1 MTFNGHHITG
11 KNLLASLKSVQSNI
25 SVRLTICALIA
36 GLLGGYGSLAFR
48 IAIDEVQQLFYGFGG
63 ELVVSQA
70 IHLPWWKILLIPV
83 IGGLLVGICLK
94 IFHSER
100 RTEGVADVIESV
112 MINRGKMKF
121 LPGVGTFL
129 TSAISLGTGGSG
141 GREGPVV
148 HFGATIASQIAQGL
162 RIPSRYY
169 PILIGC
175 GVASGVAASFNAPI
189 AGMFFALE
197 VVLGSLATQAV
208 APIVLAAVIGTVVT
222 RIHIGDF
229 PAFIIPH
236 YQIIS
241 WWEIPAIS
249 LLGVVSAI
257 VGLLFIWSMGFSERT
272 IKRFRIPIILR
283 PAAGGLVLGAIAI
296 FFPQI
301 IGVGYEATDS
311 ALQGEYELILLLSLI
326 VIKTVAVGITFGSG
340 FGGGFFSPSLFV
352 GAMTGGAFGLIAATI
367 FPDLAASH
375 GLYAIIGMTAV
386 ACAVLSAPIS
396 TIMIVFELTGDYKI
410 AILVMIAVAITT
422 LITRQIAG
430 KSIFQMQL
438 AKRGVDLKDSKALRY
453 LKYRN
458 VQGIMDTEFIK
469 ILAPTKIMD
478 LLKIARD
485 APHDKFIIIDPETNS
500 FKGRLDFADIKPH
513 LFEETIDEEITA
525 LDLASHD
532 TPTLRPNST
541 LKQALHLFEETGM
554 DCIPVIED
562 APNPKILG
570 LLHSKDLFRK
580 FNEALV
586 DMQDEN
592 RDKVIR

>member
-1 MTFNGHHITG
+1 MALYGHRITR
-11 KNLLASLKSVQSNI
+11 KNLFSSLKSVRSSI
-25 SVRLTICALIA
+25 SVKLTICALIA
-36 GLLGGYGSLAFR
+36 GLLAGYGSLAFR
-48 IAIDEVQQLFYGFGG
+48 IAIDKIQTLFYGFDG
-63 ELVVSQA
+63 EMVVSQA

-83 IGGLLVGICLK
+83 AGGLLVGVCLK
-94 IFHSER
+94 YLIPDR

-112 MINRGKMKF
+112 MINRGKMRF
-121 LPGVGTFL
+121 LPGIGTFL

-148 HFGATIASQIAQGL
+148 HFGATIASQIAQSM

-208 APIVLAAVIGTVVT
+208 APIVLAAVIGTVVS
-222 RIHIGDF
+222 RVHIGDF
-229 PAFIIPH
+229 PAFIIPN
-236 YQIIS
+236 YQIVS
-241 WWEIPAIS
+241 WWEMPAIA

-257 VGLLFIWSMGFSERT
+257 VALLFIWSIGFSERT
-272 IKRFRIPIILR
+272 IDRFKLPILLR

-296 FFPQI
+296 YFPQI

-311 ALQGEYELILLLSLI
+311 ALKGEYDLLLLLSLI
-326 VIKTVAVGITFGSG
+326 VIKTMAVGITIGSG

-352 GAMTGGAFGLIAATI
+352 GAMTGGAFGLLAASI
-367 FPDLAASH
+367 FPDFAASH

-386 ACAVLSAPIS
+386 ACAVLGAPIS

-410 AILVMIAVAITT
+410 AIAVMIAVAVAT
-422 LITRQIAG
+422 LITKQIAG
-430 KSIFQMQL
+430 KSIFQTQL
-438 AKRGVDLKDSKALRY
+438 AKRDVDVKDSKALRY
-453 LKYRN
+453 LKYRH
-458 VQGIMDTEFIK
+458 VQGIMDREFIAIPTTTR
-469 ILAPTKIMD
+469 ILDI
-478 LLKIARD
+478 LKIARD
-485 APHDKFIIIDPETNS
+485 APHEKLVVIDAEDNS
-500 FKGRLDFADIKPH
+500 FFGRLDFADLKPH
-513 LFEETIDEEITA
+513 LFAEKIDNELTA
-525 LDLASHD
+525 LDLASQD
-532 TPTLRPNST
+532 IST
-541 LKQALHLFEETGM
+541 VHPDSSLKTALHIFEETGL
-554 DCIPVIED
+554 DCIPVIDDSE
-562 APNPKILG
+562 KCQIMG
-570 LLHSKDLFRK
+570 LLHRNDLFQK

>member
-1 MTFNGHHITG
+1 
-11 KNLLASLKSVQSNI
+11 
-25 SVRLTICALIA
+25 LIA
-36 GLLGGYGSLAFR
+36 GLLGGYGSLLFR
-48 IAIDEVQQLFYGFGG
+48 IAIDEVQQLFYGFEG
-63 ELVVSQA
+63 ELVVTNA
-70 IHLPWWKILLIPV
+70 LHLPWWKILLIPV
-83 IGGLLVGICLK
+83 AGGLLVGLCLK
-94 IFHSER
+94 LFHPER

-148 HFGATIASQIAQGL
+148 HFGATIASQLAQLL

-229 PAFIIPH
+229 PAFIIPN
-236 YQIIS
+236 YQIVS

-249 LLGVVSAI
+249 LLGIVSA
-257 VGLLFIWSMGFSERT
+257 VVALLFIWSIGFSERT
-272 IKRFRIPIILR
+272 IKRFKIPKFLR
-283 PAAGGLVLGAIAI
+283 PAAGGLVLGAMAI
-296 FFPQI
+296 YFPQI

-311 ALQGEYELILLLSLI
+311 ALKGEYELTLLLSLI
-326 VIKTVAVGITFGSG
+326 VIKTMAVGITVGSG
-340 FGGGFFSPSLFV
+340 FGGGFFSPSLFI
-352 GAMTGGAFGLIAATI
+352 GAMTGGAFGLIAAAV
-367 FPDLAASH
+367 FPDIAASH

-386 ACAVLSAPIS
+386 ACAVLGAPIS
-396 TIMIVFELTGDYKI
+396 TILIVFELTGDYKI

-438 AKRGVDLKDSKALRY
+438 AKRGVDVKDSKALRY
-453 LKYRN
+453 LKYRH
-458 VQGIMDTEFIK
+458 VQGIMDKEFIK
-469 ILAPTKIMD
+469 IPATTKILD
-478 LLKIARD
+478 LLKIARE
-485 APHDKFIIIDPETNS
+485 APHDKFVVVDPETNN
-500 FKGRLDFADIKPH
+500 FIGRLDFSDLKPH
-513 LFEETIDEEITA
+513 LFEETIDKEITA
-525 LDLASHD
+525 LDLASQD
-532 TPTLRPNST
+532 GPTLHPDSS
-541 LKQALHLFEETGM
+541 LKQALHLFEEAGM
-554 DCIPVIED
+554 DCIPVIERTPT
-562 APNPKILG
+562 AEIVG